1 MSNEIDYGKLNKRIV
16 FTENDHRHV
25 KLLMRLKELGITQS
39 KFFRSII
46 TGVIEDDD
54 RLFSYMSD
62 NTTLSKK
69 RVAKATALRE
79 AGKQTVSDVG
89 LAPGEIENLF
99 DLIEEEHPDL

>member
-1 MSNEIDYGKLNKRIV
+1 MK
-16 FTENDHRHV
+16 
-25 KLLMRLKELGITQS
+25 LKELGITQS

-69 RVAKATALRE
+69 RVAKAAAFRE
-79 AGKQTVSDVG
+79 TGKQTVSDVG
-89 LAPGEIENLF
+89 LAPNEIENLF
-99 DLIEEEHPDL
+99 DLIEEEHPDLWVTRKRKMGY

>member
-1 MSNEIDYGKLNKRIV
+1 MSNEIGYGKLNKRIV

-25 KLLMRLKELGITQS
+25 KFLMKLKELGITQS

-62 NTTLSKK
+62 TTTLSKK
-69 RVAKATALRE
+69 RVAKANALRE
-79 AGKQTVSDVG
+79 TGKQTVSDVG
-89 LAPGEIENLF
+89 LAPNEIENLF